1 MPDYASV
8 HKELQR
14 SGVTLNLLWLEYCGQ
29 CRAAGEIPYQSTQ
42 FNKYYA
48 DYLAKVNATMHLNHK
63 PGEVMQVD
71 WAGDTAAVIDTDTG
85 EIIPAYVYTGCFADF
100 ATDKMD

>member
-1 MPDYASV
+1 
-8 HKELQR
+8 
-14 SGVTLNLLWLEYCGQ
+14 
-29 CRAAGEIPYQSTQ
+29 
-42 FNKYYA
+42 
-48 DYLAKVNATMHLNHK
+48 MHLSHK

-85 EIIPAYVYTGCFADF
+85 EIIPAYVYTGYFADF